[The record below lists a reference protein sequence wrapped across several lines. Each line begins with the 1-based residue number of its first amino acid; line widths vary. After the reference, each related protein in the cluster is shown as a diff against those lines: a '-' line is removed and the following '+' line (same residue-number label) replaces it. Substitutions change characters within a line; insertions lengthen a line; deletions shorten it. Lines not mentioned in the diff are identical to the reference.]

1 VKRHSFYLSLVAVLL
16 LPGCSEK
23 KPQADSRPAVP
34 VVVTAALK
42 RDIPQQVRVI
52 GTVEAFSSVAVKSL
66 ASGEL
71 KEIHF
76 REGQEVQKGDL
87 LFSIDPRP
95 LQSDLRR
102 AEANLARDTAQA
114 KQAEANLARDT
125 ARLKNAEAEA
135 LRQQRLFDQG
145 IVSREEYERVHTEAQ
160 ALEATVRAGRASIEF
175 SEQAMRADRAAIE
188 NAKLQLDYCSI
199 RAPIQGR
206 TGHLI
211 VNPGNMV
218 RVNET
223 QLVTINQISPIYV
236 SFAVPEEILPEIQ
249 KFMARGKLALEAAGS
264 NNETQ
269 PSHGFLTFVDN
280 SVDSTTGTIRL
291 KGTFPNGDN
300 RLWPGQFVNVILTLS
315 TESGA
320 VVVASQAVQT
330 GQAGSFVFVVN
341 SDLLIESRP
350 VAVGRTYGGEVVIK
364 KGLAAG
370 ERVVADG
377 QLRLVPGSKVDIKN
391 TLEAE
396 PATHP

>member
-1 VKRHSFYLSLVAVLL
+1 MKRSLLYVLISAALL

-23 KPQADSRPAVP
+23 RPQADSRPALP
-34 VVVTAALK
+34 VVVTVAMK
-42 RDIPQQVRVI
+42 KDIPQQVRVI
-52 GTVEAFSSVAVKSL
+52 GTVEAYSSVAIKSL

-76 REGQEVQKGDL
+76 REGEEVQKGDL

-102 AEANLARDTAQA
+102 AEANLARDTAQG

-145 IVSREEYERVHTEAQ
+145 IVSREEYDRAHTEAL
-160 ALEATVRAGRASIEF
+160 ALEATVSAGRATIEF

-188 NAKLQLDYCSI
+188 TAKLQLDYCSI

-211 VNPGNMV
+211 VNPGNLV

-236 SFAVPEEILPEIQ
+236 SFAVPEEILSDIQ
-249 KFMARGKLALEAAGS
+249 KFMRSGNLTLEAAGP
-264 NNETQ
+264 NIEKQ
-269 PSHGFLTFVDN
+269 PSRGFLTFVDN
-280 SVDSTTGTIRL
+280 AVDSTTGTIRL
-291 KGTFPNGDN
+291 KGTFPNVDK

-315 TESGA
+315 TDTGA
-320 VVVASQAVQT
+320 IVVASQAVQT
-330 GQAGSFVFVVN
+330 GQTGSFVFVVN
-341 SDLLIESRP
+341 GDLAVESRP
-350 VAVGRTYGGEVVIK
+350 VVIGRTYGGEVVIK
-364 KGLAAG
+364 KGLQAG

-377 QLRLVPGSKVDIKN
+377 QLRLVPGSKVEVRS

>member
-1 VKRHSFYLSLVAVLL
+1 MRRSLLYLSISAAMLL
-16 LPGCSEK
+16 QGCSEK
-23 KPQADSRPAVP
+23 KPQADARPAVP
-34 VVVTAALK
+34 VVVTVAMK
-42 RDIPQQVRVI
+42 KDIPQEVRVI
-52 GTVEAFSSVAVKSL
+52 GTVEAYSSVAIKSL

-76 REGQEVQKGDL
+76 KEGQEVQKGDL

-135 LRQQRLFDQG
+135 LRQKRLFDQG
-145 IVSREEYERVHTEAQ
+145 IVSREEYERVHTDAV
-160 ALEATVRAGRASIEF
+160 ALEATVRAGQATIEF

-188 NAKLQLDYCSI
+188 TAKLQLDYTSI

-211 VNPGNMV
+211 VNPGNLV

-236 SFAVPEEILPEIQ
+236 SFAVPEEILPDVQ
-249 KFMARGKLALEAAGS
+249 RFMRSGNLTLEAAGP
-264 NNETQ
+264 NNENQ
-269 PSHGFLTFVDN
+269 PSRGFLTFVDN
-280 SVDSTTGTIRL
+280 TVDSTTGTIRL
-291 KGTFPNGDN
+291 KGTFPNADK

-315 TESGA
+315 TETGA
-320 VVVASQAVQT
+320 VVVGSQAVQT

-341 SDLLIESRP
+341 NDLLVESRP
-350 VAVGRTYGGEVVIK
+350 VVVGRTYGGDVVIK
-364 KGLAAG
+364 KGLQAG
-370 ERVVADG
+370 ERIVADG
-377 QLRLVPGSKVDIKN
+377 QLRLVPGAKVEIKS

-396 PATHP
+396 PASHP